1 MDLQE
6 IVKSLSLEVTT
17 PELDLKR
24 EVTGGY
30 ASDLLSDVMG
40 NAHEGDIWI
49 TLQIHLNIIAVASLK
64 GLSGIILVN
73 NRKPAAD
80 TLKRAAEVSGHDQH
94 LPTFELSEG
103 FMPSDWTGK
112 FRADLHTFL
121 PLSRADLS

>member
-6 IVKSLSLEVTT
+6 IIKSLSLEVTT
-17 PELDLKR
+17 PGLDLKR

-30 ASDLLSDVMG
+30 VSDLLSDVMG

-73 NRKPAAD
+73 NRRPDAD
-80 TLKRAAEVSGHDQH
+80 TLRRAAEENIPVMTST
-94 LPTFELSEG
+94 LPTFELVG
-103 FMPSDWTGK
+103 RLYALGL
-112 FRADLHTFL
+112 RC
-121 PLSRADLS
+121 R